1 MGRKPKISVEEKIF
15 ICEQYLNGIKSLGR
29 LAKYNGINTETI
41 RRWINQYRE
50 YGSNV
55 FQLKAHNRK
64 YTKEFKQEVVE
75 AYLRGEGTPEHLAVK
90 YDIPAYS
97 TVYSWIIKY
106 NNLEVLKDYDPKP
119 EVYMKEHSRKT
130 TYEER
135 IEIVKYCLAHNK
147 NYKETAE
154 IFDVSYT
161 QVYQWIKKYSDSGE
175 EGLTDKRGKRKEA
188 EQLSEI
194 EILQRKVKILERQL
208 KEKEMENELLKKVK
222 EIERRRYY
230 QKRKTKRNT

>member
-29 LAKYNGINTETI
+29 LAKDNGINTETI

-154 IFDVSYT
+154 IFGCFLYTGVSVD
-161 QVYQWIKKYSDSGE
+161 Q
-175 EGLTDKRGKRKEA
+175 
-188 EQLSEI
+188 
-194 EILQRKVKILERQL
+194 KVFRLW
-208 KEKEMENELLKKVK
+208 
-222 EIERRRYY
+222 RRRSY
-230 QKRKTKRNT
+230 R